1 MARQTAGQKEVL
13 IQRIITEALRRGYSV
28 PEIFS
33 LLAIANIESGFNP
46 KVIGDGGKSFGL
58 FQVNEA
64 RFPRYGVTPQ
74 TARQLLD
81 VNYQLPRVF
90 DDFEQLRQRLR
101 KTTPDIFQDLPTEIS
116 PAELEERLAKAF
128 VLYGTYWN
136 RPALLDEV
144 LRDPRAFAKVYP
156 KVRRDVM
163 RQKMKETYQYLMRFL
178 PHAARGLQAQIAGQ
192 MAKALGL
199 TLQEKTEVPARPLPY
214 TQVRPATPVP
224 TETRTPVIAELAQ
237 LAPHLPT
244 LYALGKTF
252 LNIVRPYEER
262 KEKPPIQYAFKT
274 LPNYKYADED
284 EKIIGHLLQQFVPG
298 FETVWKRMRPDE
310 RVSTISL
317 LKSTLRTVA
326 PLHNRL
332 AAEQDPQRRRELQ
345 AQIDRQMRAMLVR
358 LHQAVLTLRAMRPPS
373 WRLAGEIMKE
383 FGVGAVRDVLATLLV
398 IPASVDFRRQYPIRD
413 PQTGTVTYVSFPEF
427 VRHRIQEKVR
437 SLPLDKRE
445 AVIFEK
451 LAMDVLPTK
460 PTAPLWLIYDT
471 LKGALVDLV
480 GGIAWAGASLGD
492 WVMGVLGRRT
502 RAGKAVEQLF
512 NRWGRLVGY
521 YATELARDPEFRRRH
536 AGYAFN
542 FLLTVNPDAIN
553 RRTMQPTEY
562 GWYQYTQHF
571 VVNRLQDIAAH
582 ALGDQIPQW
591 LHESLLH
598 RSPILGFLTA
608 LLVPG
613 GVLKLADKAIK
624 GLAQAGRLSERAAQ
638 AWHWAVR
645 GAAFT
650 LFGMPE
656 EALRPIVVSR
666 LGSKIAE
673 TALRGVTAERAT
685 IWEQAARLVGRP
697 SKPLVTLLKSGVKEG
712 LPWEEVTKVYQRSFQ
727 TVETMFD
734 ALTGTTMG
742 LIYMSPPFGDERDY
756 VAGMLAGLGMSMGL
770 KLPSLLVGKAWNR
783 IAEKAGLPISEYKVP
798 SEVGLRVWERM
809 REFIRDV
816 MGIESVVAPTMKR
829 PQAEAELK
837 RFGQAVRKLFGDEL
851 AVTILNELWEEYL
864 GRRYPPITPEVAE
877 RLRQLRPTLIQEATQ
892 WVYQNLPDE
901 FRTKIEAGQP
911 LQPTELRDLQNHVFN
926 LTVQY
931 FTQEKKFNRPPS
943 EKLAAEV
950 WVQLLLDKNIQ
961 PVPRFPKVPPKDIR
975 AAAFQSL
982 VKEIPAVA
990 RAVGRPNLHDLN
1002 DLTAW
1007 TLIRLPSELVDKLQ
1021 EPVPVLD
1028 AETATALRRAIVTLT
1043 EPYFRRLS
1051 EQQQT
1056 ALRSQIY
1063 RRLLEWHNKLPPET
1077 PTGIVP
1083 YRPPAITAPFPTAI
1097 VPFRR
1102 RRGFEEPVEITPYT
1116 PPPAGRPVNL
1126 TLDDVERLS
1135 QVILTH
1141 IAHDPKAAQDVRGI
1155 VRAARKIYGEA
1166 SEGVAKVLEA
1176 TTLMQAAKTAA
1187 RKAEFLL
1194 YHLQKY
1200 GLLPDDRAKE
1210 RRTQVL
1216 QLYREYDRRFRQDP
1230 HVVRVRENAIEF
1242 LNRLVDVMNE
1252 VVREA
1257 RLDDEV
1263 RRAIQGMQ
1271 QEPSVTVR
1279 TVVPQ
1284 EPIPGERVV
1293 TPTFPDPRSQTLLMV
1308 LSGTRTVQRAIE
1320 PEMDWVTRQAIPHI
1334 KVIHSFS
1341 REKSLG
1347 YIEALKGSQQHA
1359 FVYRATDP
1367 EAQRENWVIIGV
1379 PAQNMT
1385 EEGARQIADALMTL
1399 LGATGHTEQRPSF
1412 NDLVQTF
1419 EPLHPLLSL
1428 LSAWWTD
1435 REKYRRMVMED
1446 AETRQWLMREMNL
1459 ERILRTPDDWELF
1472 WMRTTKELH
1481 DNQMAWDR
1489 LAALASEDDQVRL
1502 RRTQAFAQS
1511 LFRDIDLPIGLA
1523 YWIVSDID
1531 IFRMTEFVPEL
1542 NYKFVTL
1549 NRRLATIQSLLTQG
1563 RIEEFNAHL
1572 GTWFSAPGYN
1582 WTVQIRSDLPTPL
1595 AFTLSEHSNSL
1606 SMTPAV
1612 YEDFMRFYLER
1623 YRHDIEAS
1631 VLYPSH
1637 PLAYFLEFLKTRPDL
1652 QQHIS
1657 TEIFQKLTEQLQRQ
1671 FTGRGFRMEL
1681 EIVTQT
1687 PASLLPSEIQ
1697 QNMVRY
1703 VEENY
1708 PHRPE
1713 LQAFLRSILNSS
1725 VAVVRSDELWGA
1737 GNTWGLFKVDTPH
1750 VVYVYDVQPVERSV
1764 ILHEQMH
1771 QFLQRLSG
1779 ETDFYR
1785 RDHLFRQFT
1794 TNPDE
1799 FYDLIPILLDPKRIL
1814 YFLAGPADGLFRLI
1828 TTVPH
1833 PYIRGTGN
1841 FRLLPFLQYAVLSSL
1856 NIARKVLH
1864 TTRSASQKGERF
1876 RQQGMEALESWEKD
1890 ALRFAN
1896 YWAEALIK
1904 NQGSRNVQFVPTQ
1917 IFVPLAVRLLR
1928 FHDAVM
1934 EMARL
1939 LSDIGLQDA
1948 AAQLRRLYAELPLRL
1963 SHQIVLGVRIHSDA
1977 PFSISSLLGRLGDEY
1992 LVWGYRQEMEGIAQ
2006 ILQFVE
2012 GLREQL
2018 ERHGLGNYV
2027 QEIQETAQLAMWR
2040 LNEFPNKF
2048 INWLIDHT
2056 VEAIRA
2062 PENVVELAKQVGQH
2076 PDRLSNPEFVRQLKQ
2091 WAPEELLRPPTI
2103 LNTEAFPLNNLIEE
2117 MLTTTMHFIGKMADD
2132 PNHRGYHRSV
2142 AGALVSNV
2150 IPILLDMAKDLN
2162 TLLINNPE
2170 LYLPFRL
2177 REEAGQYLA
2186 RLQRTY
2192 EVLDAGLT
2200 VVARVLGD
2208 DELQQFVWQVAG
2220 RLADHYRSLLAVHP
2234 PSVAEVVEF
2243 VRKNFPT
2250 RPLMAE
2256 LPISR
2261 RQPAAPTEP
2270 PRAQLAP
2277 LPSPSVPEEIKD
2289 IRDILRVFLS
2299 PSRQPAYNT
2308 VVQHILEDPL
2318 MTLLSFRSGYELYR
2332 SLAHTLRS
2340 SSEKFWNTFHEVLF
2354 PEILSLSETIRGLLL
2369 QFHPQLQQWG
2379 RRGSLSMDELRLLDN
2394 TFRQIQEELAADI
2407 AARIS
2412 TRLSAQGL
2420 PLDYAMG
2427 RALDIAQALV
2437 EDMWVLSAGVLPRDI
2452 TAIITTIQEELRRS
2466 PLMQVTSTGKIT
2478 YLDLYKVWRRDI
2490 SRLFDRFVDMVIVPG
2505 TKNIPWT
2512 KRLYRELFNA
2522 LQYASEKAPPL
2533 RKWLNNLANR
2543 LNNEEQFEAVLKAFP
2558 KEVLWQEVEPGLP
2571 FVAYVAGK
2579 IAELWYPRSHIA
2591 VGQELN
2597 DIPLVS
2603 LVALSSRLY
2612 SSLQPSQPQR
2622 PGQTQP
2628 SFSPRDPFR
2637 EWATLRRKESL
2648 SASEQSRWKKL
2659 KEEIPKQLPQ
2669 IAPWVE
2675 RMYRSLLRRFR
2686 GALLS
2691 HLDLYVL
2698 GRYLSNQH
2706 RRLSSYLEKTQQF
2719 AKLKFAKPLLQT
2731 HYELLHTLL
2740 YDNLKDLPKE
2750 TQSAIVRFA
2759 EEITQNELHQLIH
2772 GQLLSKGIPTEY
2784 RPALIQQI
2792 MQAWLRDGIDGVV
2805 EKEFVHPQYGQRP
2818 VTFSRSQLENMV
2830 SNIVNA
2836 INQYW
2841 QDVERVQRLARQILE
2856 QDPKVSK
2863 LKEWLRWSVQ
2873 KDPNTGMQQLIDH
2886 LGNPVTDTLLFNGY
2900 IQLFQDNFMD
2910 LIQTYH
2916 DELTQHLVRRYGNAG
2931 GGYARTF
2938 LEVVNDAKK
2947 LMNFISNHPE
2957 VFVDTLRFLSQIYL
2971 EQEGIRAVS
2980 SSQFKYLGF
2989 EEAERM
2995 IRSLVRSGMRGGI
3008 ETRFLA
3014 TLALIGALATAYKAF
3029 PGLAAVLSNAYALL
3043 ASAPITSVWTMAG
3056 LTGLAG
3062 ITLIGMLKGRP
3073 ILRATAANF
3082 STLLE
3087 RASHLFATT
3096 QQTITQGVEAAA
3108 QRLAEVDPKLGAIA
3122 KAAAAELIEAPG
3134 VTPVDGMVDELVNS
3148 MKSGS
3153 NAIFAQKPLR
3163 EVTGRSVK
3171 LTRREREQIAQ
3182 TTAQRVGI
3190 LALLMG
3196 NQQLMDTVE
3205 NYGKLTLEAQL
3216 MLNGLQNIAKN
3227 RSLGNDLTRNYLAY
3241 VFFQFM
3247 KGKPNWQAIA
3257 DQPLRDVW
3265 KRTLLSVPVPTPQG
3279 IQREHFKVTDFT
3291 IDIGGQQ
3298 RNVGDLTVRELW
3310 DELYRHYGYTGWSLN
3325 AISALDPA
3333 TRYEILRNA
3342 TSYLRHRMKEFI
3354 KMQADPQLRAS
3365 AAYAAMALDGIR
3377 RVKWVLSDPETAAS
3391 VEYHP
3396 VSRLF
3401 FVENL
3406 MEADALMQHPRVQQ
3420 ALGAWA
3426 QPLRD
3431 FYRNY
3436 LDAIRQHDPALY
3448 QSAQRLY
3455 QEGQKH
3461 LNAFIT
3467 RVENA
3472 RVEDIPKILEEWS
3485 LENMKLLRKWLLTA
3499 ARRLEV
3505 AGVDRPLAEQIR
3517 HMMAEPGAHVNSA
3530 WVRLMETPWEEE
3542 LLLQITTPTPEGS
3555 AHVAPFIV
3563 NHPAAAIFREIAAG
3577 ARPPKERA
3585 TPMKLWS
3592 FVGAQG
3598 EALARRIAQS
3608 QKVSIDE
3615 VRKALNKVMY
3625 YAYTAVRDP
3634 NTFPDFNAVFQRIDE
3649 PMRRILTSPAYRN
3662 YVESLTVNAVISAAY
3677 LTNLLSTRALLGETL
3692 FRGEPRV
3699 NLIERAYFPLSP
3711 ELADMPQDIWSSLI
3725 VDLADLMTG
3734 ENDRL
3739 RVTRYGIGKR
3749 MFHYERTERA
3759 LPKAEQFYNIMT
3771 NFFRTINA
3779 YNALLPYA
3787 PVLKGLTVLAPKWL
3801 QPAITREL
3809 HLTVG
3814 SPLLRRGY
3822 RDPIEAFVDT
3832 LARRAEGWELIAN
3845 YLSQSAPM
3853 VSLEMMTR
3861 LGGAAARLLSVTQIQ
3876 ALAAN
3881 INSIVRQITTFPY
3894 AAARL
3899 VSDFGAP
3906 LYALLP
3912 LWHFPRALWIAL
3924 RSQLNW
3930 ELSPVERMLLARIPA
3945 LLARHEQSHR
3955 AAILRGVEFLTMAAQ
3970 ERGPLAHTIADLLD
3984 PTLPTDRK
3992 AAAFAQLDRQLAQH
4006 GTLSEKLTELLLGP
4020 LQLLDEAMVIATALA
4035 GMEAYLAEAQSKRL
4049 PITDEVLREA
4059 IAYGANLA
4067 ESVQATPN
4075 ISFAPVAFNDPR
4087 MAVLLGPIA
4096 RQFVVVGFATAE
4108 TNSKLLLKDPLKAV
4122 SDLVT
4127 VFRGQK
4133 PASAALDA
4141 FEQLS
4146 KTLVALAVLNLGL
4159 LSLNALYQSLTGRQ
4173 LEEVPLGYP
4182 PDDQSLS
4189 LANLIEEGLVAM
4201 TPRAVVRLGNLLAY
4215 AFMGNAPAVYDT
4227 TMTTDVPPVIRGVA
4241 QTYNAVTK
4249 GTELYR
4255 AFSLLGE
4262 LPKYK
4267 EAPFMEK
4274 LWKSIEYMRRSG
4286 TDTAKVSTLADILW
4300 ALMAMAS
4307 LNPTTARAVQWFPLG
4322 QLARTGRAVMEM
4334 RQGLPAPAVA
4344 ELGEKWYATTAQAIA
4359 GLPWAYGHYPPFLLF
4374 HKLAG
4379 PVTEIQ
4385 RKRASAAVKTHDFIR
4400 AFRPIPAQGVF
4411 VGLTE
4416 YARRANTPA
4425 DLNALLY
4432 LTAMPQW
4439 VRHKDSLFGQSIH
4452 EFLQA
4457 ANTSEDAM
4465 YQFIMSKPNDFI
4477 AMMLLFGPE
4486 EIQKRAPKV
4495 TEHWFHNGQFMP
4507 QAVIAGLRRYGYISP
4522 DKEPFAEYL
4531 LDILRYATQTNLR
4544 QYVVRKYRDL
4554 LRRQMMQ
4561 RALSEREAAKQV
4573 KEAIE

>member
-1 MARQTAGQKEVL
+1 
-13 IQRIITEALRRGYSV
+13 
-28 PEIFS
+28 
-33 LLAIANIESGFNP
+33 
-46 KVIGDGGKSFGL
+46 
-58 FQVNEA
+58 
-64 RFPRYGVTPQ
+64 
-74 TARQLLD
+74 
-81 VNYQLPRVF
+81 
-90 DDFEQLRQRLR
+90 
-101 KTTPDIFQDLPTEIS
+101 
-116 PAELEERLAKAF
+116 
-128 VLYGTYWN
+128 
-136 RPALLDEV
+136 
-144 LRDPRAFAKVYP
+144 
-156 KVRRDVM
+156 
-163 RQKMKETYQYLMRFL
+163 
-178 PHAARGLQAQIAGQ
+178 
-192 MAKALGL
+192 
-199 TLQEKTEVPARPLPY
+199 
-214 TQVRPATPVP
+214 
-224 TETRTPVIAELAQ
+224 
-237 LAPHLPT
+237 
-244 LYALGKTF
+244 
-252 LNIVRPYEER
+252 
-262 KEKPPIQYAFKT
+262 
-274 LPNYKYADED
+274 
-284 EKIIGHLLQQFVPG
+284 
-298 FETVWKRMRPDE
+298 
-310 RVSTISL
+310 L
-317 LKSTLRTVA
+317 LKSTLRAVA

-358 LHQAVLTLRAMRPPS
+358 LHQAVPTLRAMRPPS
-373 WRLAGEIMKE
+373 WRLAGEIIKE

-427 VRHRIQEKVR
+427 VRHRIRERVR

-445 AVIFEK
+445 AEMLEK

-471 LKGALVDLV
+471 LKGALADLV

-492 WVMGVLGRRT
+492 WVMGVLGRPT
-502 RAGKAVEQLF
+502 RAGKAAEQLF
-512 NRWGRLVGY
+512 HRWGRLVGY

-562 GWYQYTQHF
+562 GWYQYALHF
-571 VVNRLQDIAAH
+571 VVSKMQDIAAY

-591 LHESLLH
+591 LHESLIH
-598 RSPILGFLTA
+598 RAPILGFLTA

-613 GVLKLADKAIK
+613 GALKLADKAIK

-712 LPWEEVTKVYQRSFQ
+712 LPWEEVAKVYQRSFQ
-727 TVETMFD
+727 TVETIFD

-742 LIYMSPPFGDERDY
+742 LIYMSPTFGDERDY

-798 SEVGLRVWERM
+798 PEVGLRVWERM
-809 REFIRDV
+809 REFIRNV

-829 PQAEAELK
+829 PQAEAELR
-837 RFGQAVRKLFGDEL
+837 RFSQAVRKLLGDEL
-851 AVTILNELWEEYL
+851 AVTIFNELWEEYL

-877 RLRQLRPTLIQEATQ
+877 RLRKLRPTLIQEAVQ

-901 FRTKIEAGQP
+901 FRAKIEAGQP

-943 EKLAAEV
+943 EKLAIEV
-950 WVQLLLDKNIQ
+950 WVQLLLDRNIQ
-961 PVPRFPKVPPKDIR
+961 FVPRFPKVPPKDIR

-982 VKEIPAVA
+982 VKEIPAVE
-990 RAVGRPNLHDLN
+990 RAVGRPNIRDLN

-1102 RRGFEEPVEITPYT
+1102 RRGFEEPVEITP
-1116 PPPAGRPVNL
+1116 PPPGRPVNL

-1135 QVILTH
+1135 QVIFTH
-1141 IAHDPKAAQDVRGI
+1141 IAHDPKAAQDIREI

-1200 GLLPDDRAKE
+1200 GLLPADRAQE
-1210 RRTQVL
+1210 WRTQVL
-1216 QLYREYDRRFRQDP
+1216 QLYREYDRRFQQDP
-1230 HVVRVRENAIEF
+1230 HVVRVRGNAIEF

-1263 RRAIQGMQ
+1263 RRAIQEMQ

-1320 PEMDWVTRQAIPHI
+1320 PEMNWVTKQALPHI
-1334 KVIHSFS
+1334 KVIQSFS

-1385 EEGARQIADALMTL
+1385 EEGARQIADALITL
-1399 LGATGHTEQRPSF
+1399 LGGTGHTEQRLSF
-1412 NDLVQTF
+1412 NDLVRTF
-1419 EPLHPLLSL
+1419 EPLHPLLAL

-1481 DNQMAWDR
+1481 DDPLAWDR

-1502 RRTQAFAQS
+1502 RRTQMFAQS

-1523 YWIVSDID
+1523 YWIVSDIGLAP
-1531 IFRMTEFVPEL
+1531 MTAFVPEL

-1549 NRRLATIQSLLTQG
+1549 NRRLAAIRSLLTQG

-1572 GTWFSAPGYN
+1572 STWFSTPGYN
-1582 WTVQIRSDLPTPL
+1582 WTVQIRSDLPSPFV
-1595 AFTLSEHSNSL
+1595 FTLSEHSNSL

-1612 YEDFMRFYLER
+1612 YEDFMKFYLER
-1623 YRHDIEAS
+1623 YKHDIAAGIS
-1631 VLYPSH
+1631 SLLH
-1637 PLAYFLEFLKTRPDL
+1637 PLSYFVEFLKTRPDL

-1657 TEIFQKLTEQLQRQ
+1657 SEVFQKLTEQLQRQ
-1671 FTGRGFRMEL
+1671 FVKRDFRTEL
-1681 EIVTQT
+1681 EIVTQS
-1687 PASLLPSEIQ
+1687 AADLLPSEIQ
-1697 QNMVRY
+1697 QNMMRY

-1725 VAVVRSDELWGA
+1725 VAVVRSDELWGT
-1737 GNTWGLFKVDTPH
+1737 GKTWGLFIADTPH
-1750 VVYVYDVQPVERSV
+1750 VVYVYDVQPVKRSV

-1771 QFLQRLSG
+1771 QFLQRWSG

-1785 RDHLFRQFT
+1785 REHLFRQFT

-1814 YFLAGPADGLFRLI
+1814 YYLAGPADGLFRLI

-1833 PYIRGTGN
+1833 PYIRGTDS

-1856 NIARKVLH
+1856 NIARTVLH
-1864 TTRSASQKGERF
+1864 ATRSASQKGERF
-1876 RQQGMEALESWEKD
+1876 RQQGMEALESWERN

-1896 YWAEALIK
+1896 YWAQALIER
-1904 NQGSRNVQFVPTQ
+1904 QGSRSAQYVPTQ
-1917 IFVPLAVRLLR
+1917 ILVPLAVRLLR
-1928 FHDAVM
+1928 FHDTVM
-1934 EMARL
+1934 ELARL

-1948 AAQLRRLYAELPLRL
+1948 ATQLQRLYAELPLRL
-1963 SHQIVLGVRIHSDA
+1963 SHQIVAGVRIRSDE
-1977 PFSISSLLGRLGDEY
+1977 PLSISSLLYRLGDEY
-1992 LVWGYRQEMEGIAQ
+1992 LVLGYRQEMDGIAQ

-2012 GLREQL
+2012 GLGEQL
-2018 ERHGLGNYV
+2018 ERHGLGNYLMGLR
-2027 QEIQETAQLAMWR
+2027 EAAQLAIQR

-2048 INWLIDHT
+2048 INWLIDRT
-2056 VEAIRA
+2056 MEVIRA
-2062 PENVVELAKQVGQH
+2062 PENVVELAKQVSQH
-2076 PDRLSNPEFVRQLKQ
+2076 PDRLSNFVRELKQ

-2103 LNTEAFPLNNLIEE
+2103 LNKEAFPLNNLIEE
-2117 MLTTTMHFIGKMADD
+2117 MLTTAMDFIGRMADD
-2132 PNHRGYHRSV
+2132 PNHRGYYRSV
-2142 AGALVSNV
+2142 AGTLVDTV

-2192 EVLDAGLT
+2192 EVLDAGYT

-2208 DELQQFVWQVAG
+2208 EELQQFVWQAAG

-2243 VRKNFPT
+2243 VRKTFPT

-2261 RQPAAPTEP
+2261 RQPTAPTEP
-2270 PRAQLAP
+2270 PRAQLEP
-2277 LPSPSVPEEIKD
+2277 LPSPPTPEEIKD

-2318 MTLLSFRSGYELYR
+2318 MTLMSFRSGYELYK

-2340 SSEKFWNTFHEVLF
+2340 SSEKFWNIFHAVLF

-2394 TFRQIQEELAADI
+2394 TFRQIQEELAVDI

-2412 TRLSAQGL
+2412 TRLFSQGL
-2420 PLDYAMG
+2420 PLDYAME

-2437 EDMWVLSAGVLPRDI
+2437 EDMWVLSSGVLPRDV
-2452 TAIITTIQEELRRS
+2452 TAVITTIREELRRS
-2466 PLMQVTSTGKIT
+2466 PLMTVTTTGRIT
-2478 YLDLYKVWRRDI
+2478 YLNPYEVWSKDI
-2490 SRLFDRFVDMVIVPG
+2490 RRLFERFADQVIVPG
-2505 TKNIPWT
+2505 TKNIPLAR
-2512 KRLYRELFNA
+2512 KLYQGLFDV
-2522 LQYASEKAPPL
+2522 LQEASEKIPAV
-2533 RKWLNNLANR
+2533 RRWLNNLANN
-2543 LNNEEQFEAVLKAFP
+2543 LHDVNQFEAVLKAFP
-2558 KEVLWQEVEPGLP
+2558 REVLHQEVEPGLP
-2571 FVAYVAGK
+2571 FVAYVVEK
-2579 IAELWYPRSHIA
+2579 IGELWKTRTPA
-2591 VGQELN
+2591 TAFQELN
-2597 DIPLVS
+2597 DIPLSS
-2603 LVALSSRLY
+2603 LVALSSGLY
-2612 SSLQPSQPQR
+2612 SRLLS
-2622 PGQTQP
+2622 PGREQQKP
-2628 SFSPRDPFR
+2628 LRD
-2637 EWATLRRKESL
+2637 WATLRRRERL
-2648 SASEQSRWKKL
+2648 SASERSRL
-2659 KEEIPKQLPQ
+2659 ERLEREISRQLPQ

-2675 RMYRSLLRRFR
+2675 RMYRVLLRRFQK
-2686 GALLS
+2686 ALLPYT
-2691 HLDLYVL
+2691 DLYVL
-2698 GRYLSNQH
+2698 GRYLTAQH
-2706 RRLSSYLEKTQQF
+2706 RQLSDRLKELQRFESLTY
-2719 AKLKFAKPLLQT
+2719 AYPLLRT
-2731 HYELLHTLL
+2731 HYDALHHLL
-2740 YDNLKDLPKE
+2740 YDDIQHLPKE
-2750 TQSAIVRFA
+2750 IQSDIIRFA
-2759 EEITQNELHQLIH
+2759 EETARNQLHELIH
-2772 GQLLSKGIPTEY
+2772 KRLRKSQIPQEHQ
-2784 RPALIQQI
+2784 AELIQRI
-2792 MQAWLRDGIDGVV
+2792 EEVWLRDGIDGLA
-2805 EKEFVHPQYGQRP
+2805 EEEFVHPLLIEQK
-2818 VTFSRSQLENMV
+2818 VTFPRDQLDNMAK
-2830 SNIVNA
+2830 SILSA
-2836 INQYW
+2836 IKRYRQEVGIT
-2841 QDVERVQRLARQILE
+2841 QLLARKILE
-2856 QDPKVSK
+2856 DDEVVKKFQQ
-2863 LKEWLRWSVQ
+2863 EWLRWSVKQ
-2873 KDPNTGMQQLIDH
+2873 DPSTGAPQLVDH
-2886 LGNPVTDTLLFNGY
+2886 LGNPVTDIWAFKGY
-2900 IQLFQDNFMD
+2900 MQKFQDELAD
-2910 LIQTYH
+2910 LVTTYQ
-2916 DELTQHLVRRYGNAG
+2916 DRLTQHLTQKYGNAG
-2931 GGYARTF
+2931 EGYARTF
-2938 LEVVNDAKK
+2938 LEAISDEGK
-2947 LMNFISNHPE
+2947 LMEFVWNHPE
-2957 VFVDTLRFLSQIYL
+2957 VFVDVLRSLFQTYL
-2971 EQEGIRAVS
+2971 DQAVAQKVAAYKD
-2980 SSQFKYLGF
+2980 QFQYLAMD
-2989 EEAERM
+2989 EAGRM
-2995 IRSLVRSGMRGGI
+2995 VNSLVRARMRGGI

-3062 ITLIGMLKGRP
+3062 ITLIGILKGRP

-3087 RASHLFATT
+3087 RAAHLFAAT
-3096 QQTITQGVEAAA
+3096 QQTITQGVEATA

-3122 KAAAAELIEAPG
+3122 KAAATELIEAPG
-3134 VTPVDGMVDELVNS
+3134 ATPVDGMVDELVNS

-3182 TTAQRVGI
+3182 ATAQRVGI

-3196 NQQLMDTVE
+3196 NQQLLHTVE

-3216 MLNGLQNIAKN
+3216 MLNGLQNITRN

-3257 DQPLRDVW
+3257 DQPLREVW

-3279 IQREHFKVTDFT
+3279 IQRERFKVTDFT

-3310 DELYRHYGYTGWSLN
+3310 DELYRHYGYTGWSFN

-3333 TRYEILRNA
+3333 ARYEILRNA

-3436 LDAIRQHDPALY
+3436 LEAIRQHDPALY
-3448 QSAQRLY
+3448 QSARQLY

-3542 LLLQITTPTPEGS
+3542 LLLQIMTPTPEGS

-3662 YVESLTVNAVISAAY
+3662 YVESLTVNAVIAAAY

-3711 ELADMPQDIWSSLI
+3711 ELADMPQDIWASLI

-3853 VSLEMMTR
+3853 VSLEMATR

-3881 INSIVRQITTFPY
+3881 LNSIVRQITTFPY
-3894 AAARL
+3894 AATRL
-3899 VSDFGAP
+3899 IADFGAP

-3912 LWHFPRALWIAL
+3912 LWHFPRALWIAI

-3930 ELSPVERMLLARIPA
+3930 ELSPVERMLLARMPA

-3970 ERGPLAHTIADLLD
+3970 EKGPLAHAIADLLD

-4006 GTLSEKLTELLLGP
+4006 GTLGEKLTELLLGP

-4087 MAVLLGPIA
+4087 MAILLGPLV

-4122 SDLVT
+4122 SDLVA

-4133 PASAALDA
+4133 PVGAAVDA
-4141 FEQLS
+4141 LEQLS

-4274 LWKSIEYMRRSG
+4274 LWKSIEYMRRGG

-4300 ALMAMAS
+4300 ALMAIAS

-4344 ELGEKWYATTAQAIA
+4344 ELGEKWYATAAQALA

-4385 RKRASAAVKTHDFIR
+4385 RKRASAVVKTHDFIR

-4416 YARRANTPA
+4416 YARRANTLA
-4425 DLNALLY
+4425 DLNAMLY
-4432 LTAMPQW
+4432 LTAIPQW
-4439 VRHKDSLFGQSIH
+4439 VRHQDSLFGQSIH

-4477 AMMLLFGPE
+4477 AMMLIFGPE

-4507 QAVIAGLRRYGYISP
+4507 QAVLAGLRRYGYISP

-4531 LDILRYATQTNLR
+4531 LNILRYATQTNLR
-4544 QYVVRKYRDL
+4544 QYVMRKYRDL

-4573 KEAIE
+4573 EEAIE